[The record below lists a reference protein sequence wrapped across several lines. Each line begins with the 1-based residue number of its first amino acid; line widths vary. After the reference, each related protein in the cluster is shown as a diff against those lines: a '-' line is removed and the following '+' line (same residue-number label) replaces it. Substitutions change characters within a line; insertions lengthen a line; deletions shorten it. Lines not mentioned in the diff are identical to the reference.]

1 MRRVTA
7 ALGVVMAVV
16 LMAAVAVAQAKPNF
30 SGEWK
35 RMVERGQGEPGV
47 DLTISQ
53 TSSAMTVEFRG
64 GQKLT
69 YKLDG
74 SVSKNTI
81 AGRGSAPT
89 EQAAKAMWAG
99 NTIVVITTTGAG
111 EEKRTFSM
119 DGGFLVVE
127 TSVPAPGGGASNI
140 TKMAYQ
146 PYQRGFGG

>member
-89 EQAAKAMWAG
+89 EQAPKAMWAG